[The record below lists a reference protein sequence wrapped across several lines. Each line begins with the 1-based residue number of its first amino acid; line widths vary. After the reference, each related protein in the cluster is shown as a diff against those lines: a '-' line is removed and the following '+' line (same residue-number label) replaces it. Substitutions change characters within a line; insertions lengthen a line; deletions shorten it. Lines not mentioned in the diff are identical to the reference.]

1 MSLRTAAVA
10 GVLMLGCTAGATAPA
25 APVSG
30 IVPVYT
36 EISADLAADKL
47 DAIAALSGDLE
58 KQAKA
63 LEGKP
68 GIAKVT
74 AALPGL
80 ARADLSWVR
89 QSFKNVSDGM
99 IEYMRS
105 DASTQSGS
113 VVVFCP
119 MAFNDK
125 GALWV
130 QAEGKIAN
138 PYFGASM
145 LRCGNKVGWGDE
157 LPQTVEI
164 AIP

>member
-1 MSLRTAAVA
+1 MSLRTAALF
-10 GVLMLGCTAGATAPA
+10 GVLMLGCSAGASAPA
-25 APVSG
+25 AAVSG
-30 IVPVYT
+30 IVPVYNQ
-36 EISADLAADKL
+36 ISADLAADKL
-47 DAIAALSGDLE
+47 DAIAALSGDLG
-58 KQAKA
+58 KQAQA

-80 ARADLSWVR
+80 ARNDLATVR
-89 QSFKNVSDGM
+89 QSFKNVSDGV

-105 DASTQSGS
+105 DATTQTGS
-113 VVVFCP
+113 VIVFCP

-138 PYFGASM
+138 PYYGASM
-145 LRCGNKVGWGDE
+145 LRCGNKLGWTDE
-157 LPQTVEI
+157 LPKTAEL
-164 AIP
+164 